1 MLWITKKGP
10 RAPLASLLQS
20 MVLGRMSSALLQRLL
35 AELRASRPRA
45 KTDHERRAIDGAMA
59 DLVDGIMAGGDAPG
73 VRAKSRDR
81 EEFAQVAERPMSKH
95 SPFYGLGLKEAC
107 PKLLSLSESKTPQT
121 PREIWEQLKADGFTS
136 AHSNPVHS
144 VNDALR
150 RRAKTHGDVML
161 VDLASGARQIGT
173 RRLNSK
179 KFGRRSVEW
188 AVATR
193 PTTSSALGPG

>member
-73 VRAKSRDR
+73 VAP
-81 EEFAQVAERPMSKH
+81 EFARSRGIRA
-95 SPFYGLGLKEAC
+95 G
-107 PKLLSLSESKTPQT
+107 
-121 PREIWEQLKADGFTS
+121 
-136 AHSNPVHS
+136 
-144 VNDALR
+144 
-150 RRAKTHGDVML
+150 RRAADVE
-161 VDLASGARQIGT
+161 A
-173 RRLNSK
+173 
-179 KFGRRSVEW
+179 
-188 AVATR
+188 
-193 PTTSSALGPG
+193 